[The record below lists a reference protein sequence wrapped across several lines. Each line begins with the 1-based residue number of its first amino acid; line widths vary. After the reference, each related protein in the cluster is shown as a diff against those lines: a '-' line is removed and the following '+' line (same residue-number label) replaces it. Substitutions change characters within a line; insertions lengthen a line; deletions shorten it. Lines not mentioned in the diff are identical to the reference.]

1 MYHSGLVEPL
11 TRAIVRFQKEADDA
25 AWAGDIHKA
34 DRLQQQVDN
43 LRQQEKAGEL
53 FYVRF

>member
-1 MYHSGLVEPL
+1 MYHSGLIEPL

-25 AWAGDIHKA
+25 AWAGDIHRA
-34 DRLQQQVDN
+34 DSLQQQVDN
-43 LRQQEKAGEL
+43 LRQQEQDGEL